1 MTKYPQGDQTT
12 SPQEQFTPSA
22 EQLERE
28 RALRN
33 YNRKFIYFPVFVAVA
48 IGVILTVLMLVALFA
63 PGPAGSL
70 AFLSGL
76 ADTILV
82 MWMIPMT
89 VLCAIGPVMYIAYLV
104 NRRQRR
110 AELPPDSL
118 LLKHRRSQM
127 ALWQAQ
133 NISDRIEKQTESIS
147 DRIAKP
153 FITLDAFVQYIFAWL
168 TILARPFRR
177 ENHYDPDGS
186 DDPDGFS

>member
-1 MTKYPQGDQTT
+1 MTMYPQGDQTT
-12 SPQEQFTPSA
+12 GPQEQFTPSA

-33 YNRKFIYFPVFVAVA
+33 YNRKFIYFPVLVAVA
-48 IGVILTVLMLVALFA
+48 VVVILTVLMLVALFA
-63 PGPAGSL
+63 PGPAGSA

-89 VLCAIGPVMYIAYLV
+89 VLCAIGPIMYIAYLV
-104 NRRQRR
+104 NLRQRR
-110 AELPPDSL
+110 AELPPDSP
-118 LLKHRRSQM
+118 LLKHKRSQM

-133 NISDRIEKQTESIS
+133 NISERIDKEAEGLS
-147 DRIAKP
+147 DRIGKP

-168 TILARPFRR
+168 VILARPFRR
-177 ENHYDPDGS
+177 ENYYDPDGS
-186 DDPDGFS
+186 DDPDGFD

>member
-1 MTKYPQGDQTT
+1 MYPQGDQTP
-12 SPQEQFTPSA
+12 SQQEHFTPSV

-33 YNRKFIYFPVFVAVA
+33 YNRKFIYLPVLVAVA
-48 IGVILTVLMLVALFA
+48 ITVILIVLMLVALFA
-63 PGPAGSL
+63 PGPGGSA

-89 VLCAIGPVMYIAYLV
+89 VLCAIGPILYIAYLV
-104 NRRQRR
+104 NLRQRQSQ
-110 AELPPDSL
+110 LPPDSP
-118 LLKHRRSQM
+118 LLKHKRSQM
-127 ALWQAQ
+127 AMWQAQ
-133 NISDRIEKQTESIS
+133 NISNRIDKETEGIS

-153 FITLDAFVQYIFAWL
+153 FITLDAFTQYIFAWL
-168 TILARPFRR
+168 AILARPFRR

-186 DDPDGFS
+186 DDPDGFD